1 MNPTVNSKRSWNL
14 TRVLLQVRICCI
26 FIAVIVVGGGGG
38 GGVVVVVGRHK
49 DKAPVQTTRSS
60 LEDEMTKPPW
70 NMVVHCIW
78 VS

>member
-1 MNPTVNSKRSWNL
+1 M
-14 TRVLLQVRICCI
+14 IG
-26 FIAVIVVGGGGG
+26 IANIPDIPINACLIKGRTCVVVVV
-38 GGVVVVVGRHK
+38 VVVVVGRHK

-60 LEDEMTKPPW
+60 LQDEMTKPPW